1 MTTTAAAP
9 CRARIVRVQ
18 NGPAM
23 RTTQFVCSCG
33 AASPEAANPDV
44 ALIAKRSHLI
54 EKSLHSARVAGEA
67 S

>member
-1 MTTTAAAP
+1 MTAPPKP

-33 AASPEAANPDV
+33 TASPEAVNPDV
-44 ALIAKRSHLI
+44 ALIAKRSHLR
-54 EKSLHSARVAGEA
+54 EKSLHSARVAAEA